1 MSSHAKRRK
10 DRKREPVLK
19 TGDMLV
25 SRSDKLRFY
34 TLLTLEDA
42 RGQIAS
48 KVLFAIDDNSGILRQ
63 RMSIG
68 SSRDIMKCYFVI

>member
-10 DRKREPVLK
+10 DRKREPVIR

-42 RGQIAS
+42 PGQLAS
-48 KVLFAIDDNSGILRQ
+48 KVLFAIESADDMVQQ
-63 RMSIG
+63 RISIG
-68 SSRDIMKCYFVI
+68 SGRDIAKCYVVV